1 MRSKLDFLLQ
11 LKIGL
16 VLMSTGCFYFLTE
29 SKIAET
35 QSLDPQEVAKAL
47 SKAFAQASAR
57 INPAVVSI
65 TQRHPKETPIPEKRQ
80 PSKETQTPPPDS
92 PQEEQTPWGSED
104 GGSLGSG
111 VIIDDEGTIITN
123 AHVVG
128 DATEF
133 SVRTAQKNVVT
144 AVLQRRIPQ
153 HDLAIIRAPGV
164 GSVHA
169 LLGDSDELQIGE
181 WVIAAGSP
189 FGLEHSI
196 TAGIVS
202 AKGRGVGGIKSS
214 DFIQTD
220 APINPGNSGGP
231 LVNLRGEV
239 VGINT
244 AIVSRTGGN
253 IGIGFA
259 IPITLVKKWLAEK
272 PEKPEAGSGDDGGLW
287 ESKRIR

>member
-1 MRSKLDFLLQ
+1 MIKKFGHLFR

-16 VLMSTGCFYFLTE
+16 LTAFVPFLIDWKSIE
-29 SKIAET
+29 A
-35 QSLDPQEVAKAL
+35 QSLDPQDVAKAL

-65 TQRHPKETPIPEKRQ
+65 TQIHPKQTPAPEDTKSLKETPPPAPDEKQ
-80 PSKETQTPPPDS
+80 D
-92 PQEEQTPWGSED
+92 EETPWGAEES
-104 GGSLGSG
+104 GGLGSG
-111 VIIDDEGTIITN
+111 VIIDNKGTIITN

-128 DATEF
+128 EATRF

-144 AVLQRRIPQ
+144 GVLDRRIPQ
-153 HDLAIIRAPGV
+153 HDLAIISAPGLA
-164 GSVHA
+164 GGIHA
-169 LLGDSDELQIGE
+169 LLGDSDALEIGE

-202 AKGRGVGGIKSS
+202 AKGRGVGGMKSS

-259 IPITLVKKWLAEK
+259 IPITLVKKWLEEK
-272 PEKPEAGSGDDGGLW
+272 PTPGSSKDGGGW
-287 ESKRIR
+287 ESERVR

>member
-1 MRSKLDFLLQ
+1 MKEFTSLLR
-11 LKIGL
+11 LKIAL
-16 VLMSTGCFYFLTE
+16 AIIITAGCNLFIDARRLD
-29 SKIAET
+29 A
-35 QSLDPQEVAKAL
+35 QSLDPQEVARSL
-47 SKAFAQASAR
+47 SKAFAQAAAR
-57 INPAVVSI
+57 ISPAVVSI
-65 TQRHPKETPIPEKRQ
+65 TPIHPK
-80 PSKETQTPPPDS
+80 QTPSSHQNQSSVNTPTPKPD
-92 PQEEQTPWGSED
+92 EGDEGTPWGSE
-104 GGSLGSG
+104 GGGALGSG
-111 VIIDDEGTIITN
+111 VIIDNKGTIITN

-128 DATEF
+128 EASEF
-133 SVRTAQKNVVT
+133 SVRTTDKTVVT
-144 AVLQRRIPQ
+144 AVLEKRIPQ
-153 HDLAIIRAPGV
+153 HDLAVIRAPGLT

-169 LLGDSDELQIGE
+169 LLGDSDTLEIGE

-202 AKGRGVGGIKSS
+202 AKGRGVGGMKSS

-244 AIVSRTGGN
+244 TIVSRTGGN

-259 IPITLVKKWLAEK
+259 IPISLVRKWLDEK
-272 PEKPEAGSGDDGGLW
+272 PAAAGNIPGGGW
-287 ESKRIR
+287 QSERIR